1 MNEHMSRIITFAF
14 VIVSLSSII
23 MIIMIPHWQ
32 VAFLQHDIER
42 LQVLFSQQHIDK
54 IQIDNLRDIAI
65 LEKSRLDAENA
76 ARAVISQG
84 TGGFF
89 IFLTALISFLNYLQ
103 TRRNVTLSEEKQI
116 TERFAK
122 AVEMLGHTDIHIR
135 LGAIYALER
144 IANDSDKDY
153 WQIMEILTAYV
164 RVKSPYQY
172 TGNIRQNSEYEP
184 FVPLPIDIQTV
195 LTVIGRR
202 RNYGEGE
209 VHSLDLSGSNL
220 RGARLEEKAN
230 LNNVN
235 FMRANLSDV
244 YFKKVELKGVN
255 FYQANLDKANLQQA
269 NLSNAELGCTKL
281 SKAILAGANLMGA
294 KLGCADLSYSA
305 LEEADF
311 SDAYFVAADI
321 LYTSFYNAKN
331 LTPTQVQKAI
341 NWEKAY
347 YDLNLLKQLGI
358 ADTNTTSEN
367 NS

>member
-1 MNEHMSRIITFAF
+1 
-14 VIVSLSSII
+14 
-23 MIIMIPHWQ
+23 
-32 VAFLQHDIER
+32 
-42 LQVLFSQQHIDK
+42 
-54 IQIDNLRDIAI
+54 
-65 LEKSRLDAENA
+65 
-76 ARAVISQG
+76 
-84 TGGFF
+84 
-89 IFLTALISFLNYLQ
+89 
-103 TRRNVTLSEEKQI
+103 
-116 TERFAK
+116 
-122 AVEMLGHTDIHIR
+122 
-135 LGAIYALER
+135 
-144 IANDSDKDY
+144 
-153 WQIMEILTAYV
+153 V

-209 VHSLDLSGSNL
+209 VHSLDLSESNL
-220 RGARLEEKAN
+220 RGARLQEKAN

-255 FYQANLDKANLQQA
+255 FFKANLEKANLEQA
-269 NLSNAELGCTKL
+269 NLSNAELGSTKL

-311 SDAYFVAADI
+311 SDTYFQSADI

-331 LTPTQVQKAI
+331 LTPTQVKEAI
-341 NWEKAY
+341 NWEKAN
-347 YDLNLLKQLGI
+347 YDPNLLKQLGI